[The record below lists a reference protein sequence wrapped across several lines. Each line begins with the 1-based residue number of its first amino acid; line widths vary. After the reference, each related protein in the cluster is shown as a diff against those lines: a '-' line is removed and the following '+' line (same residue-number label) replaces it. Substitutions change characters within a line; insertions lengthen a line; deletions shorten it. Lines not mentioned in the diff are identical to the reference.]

1 MGTIAESQEGTV
13 SVHTTVDTPVGS
25 LTVVGGETGLVGV
38 YFAEHRHLPDPSGFG
53 PVSHRGVG
61 LSDFAEV
68 RRQLGEYFAGARRTF
83 DLPLAPR
90 GNDFQRR
97 VWALLRDIPY
107 GATRSYGQL
116 ATSLGS
122 VGLARAVGAANGLN
136 PLSIVVPCHRVVGSG
151 GALVGYA
158 GGLDRKRFLLG
169 LEAEQPSGPET
180 GRLF

>member
-1 MGTIAESQEGTV
+1 V

-25 LTVVGGETGLVGV
+25 LTVVGAETGLVGL
-38 YFAEHRHLPDPSGFG
+38 YFEEHRHLPDPTGFG
-53 PVSHRGVG
+53 PVSRDGVG

-68 RRQLGEYFAGARRTF
+68 ERQLGGYFGGERRSF

-90 GNDFQRR
+90 GNDFQVR
-97 VWALLRDIPY
+97 VWNLLRDIPF
-107 GATRSYGQL
+107 GETRSYGQL
-116 ATSLGS
+116 ASALG
-122 VGLARAVGAANGLN
+122 GADRPGQADAANGLN

-169 LEAEQPSGPET
+169 LEADQPSGAET

>member
-1 MGTIAESQEGTV
+1 MSAAFATMASPAGELTLVAEER
-13 SVHTTVDTPVGS
+13 
-25 LTVVGGETGLVGV
+25 GLAAILWPADDGARV
-38 YFAEHRHLPDPSGFG
+38 RLD
-53 PVSHRGVG
+53 RGVDDPG
-61 LSDFAEV
+61 RPVLVAAM
-68 RRQLGEYFAGARRTF
+68 RQLEEYFAGSRRTF

-151 GALVGYA
+151 GELVGYA

>member
-1 MGTIAESQEGTV
+1 V
-13 SVHTTVDTPVGS
+13 SVHTTVDTPVGT
-25 LTVVGGETGLVGV
+25 LTVVGAETGLVGL
-38 YFAEHRHLPDPSGFG
+38 YFDEHRHLPDPTGFG
-53 PVSHRGVG
+53 PVSQDGVG
-61 LSDFAEV
+61 LSDFVEV
-68 RRQLGEYFAGARRTF
+68 ERQLGGYFAGERRSF

-90 GNDFQRR
+90 GNDFQVR
-97 VWALLRDIPY
+97 VWALLRDIPF
-107 GATRSYGQL
+107 GETRSYGQL
-116 ATSLGS
+116 AIALGG

-169 LEAEQPSGPET
+169 LEADQPSGPDS